1 MEQVPFHQ
9 TRMGQQF
16 YERTLPEL
24 VRQIERLNDLLERLV
39 VEGRLPGGSSA
50 SEAQPPSD

>member
-1 MEQVPFHQ
+1 MDDVPFYQ

-16 YERTLPEL
+16 FERTVPEL

-39 VEGRLPGGSSA
+39 GEGRLPGGSSA
-50 SEAQPPSD
+50 GDSEPRSD

>member
-24 VRQIERLNDLLERLV
+24 VRQVERLNEVLERLV
-39 VEGRLPGGSSA
+39 AESNRPGSRSA
-50 SEAQPPSD
+50 GDVAPPTD

>member
-1 MEQVPFHQ
+1 MDHVPFYQ

-24 VRQIERLNDLLERLV
+24 VRQVERLNDLLERLV
-39 VEGRLPGGSSA
+39 AQGTVPGSTPEGDSRPG
-50 SEAQPPSD
+50 SD

>member
-1 MEQVPFHQ
+1 MSEEVPFHA

-24 VRQIERLNDLLERLV
+24 VRQITRLAEA
-39 VEGRLPGGSSA
+39 VEKLSEQQRPG
-50 SEAQPPSD
+50 EAK

>member
-1 MEQVPFHQ
+1 MEQVPFYQ

-24 VRQIERLNDLLERLV
+24 VRQVERLNDLLEKLV
-39 VEGRLPGGSSA
+39 GEGKLSGSSSESESQSA
-50 SEAQPPSD
+50 SD

>member
-1 MEQVPFHQ
+1 MEQVPFYQ

-24 VRQIERLNDLLERLV
+24 VRQIERLNGLLERLLG
-39 VEGRLPGGSSA
+39 EGRLAGGSS
-50 SEAQPPSD
+50 ESDAEPRSD

>member
-1 MEQVPFHQ
+1 MEQVPFYQ

-24 VRQIERLNDLLERLV
+24 VRQVERLNELLERLV
-39 VEGRLPGGSSA
+39 GEGKVPGCGSESDA
-50 SEAQPPSD
+50 EPSSD

>member
-1 MEQVPFHQ
+1 MEQVPFYQ

-24 VRQIERLNDLLERLV
+24 VRQVERLNGLLEKLV
-39 VEGRLPGGSSA
+39 SEGKLPGSSSEGESQPA
-50 SEAQPPSD
+50 SD